1 MSAERAVSIANYL
14 TAHGVKPGFVSA
26 HGFGETNPVASND
39 TPEGRA
45 KNRRVA
51 ITLVSATPSG
61 ARVGEAEA
69 KKLLKAMS
77 DYLAGQ
83 KAISFAY
90 DTNLEVVT
98 KEHQKL
104 LFASSGKIEMSRP
117 DKIRARRSGGFADV
131 ELTFDG
137 KTLTLLS
144 KDTNLYAQVE
154 VPGTIDHLIDELRD
168 KLHRPVPGAD
178 LLLTNVY
185 DELMPEVVDA
195 KDLGSGVI
203 GGTECD
209 HLAFRTKEVDWQIW
223 IAQGEHPYPCRYVVT
238 SNQVDQAPQYSVQIS
253 DWKTGT
259 EVAAEDFGFKN
270 STDAKQ
276 VDDPKKL
283 VNIDELPDQFA
294 VGGTK

>member
-1 MSAERAVSIANYL
+1 MKTVTQKAMQFTAATLSSAALALMI
-14 TAHGVKPGFVSA
+14 
-26 HGFGETNPVASND
+26 
-39 TPEGRA
+39 
-45 KNRRVA
+45 
-51 ITLVSATPSG
+51 VSATPSG
-61 ARVGEAEA
+61 ARADEAEA
-69 KKLLKAMS
+69 KDLLKAMC
-77 DYLAGQ
+77 DYLVGQ
-83 KAISFAY
+83 KAISFAF

-104 LFASSGKIEMSRP
+104 LLASSGKVEMSRP
-117 DKIRARRSGGFADV
+117 DKIRVTRSGGFADV

-144 KDTNLYAQVE
+144 KDTNLYTQVE
-154 VPGTIDHLIDELRD
+154 VPGTIDHLIDELRT
-168 KLHRPVPGAD
+168 KYHRPVPGAD

-185 DELMPEVVDA
+185 DELMRDVVDV

-203 GGTECD
+203 GGIECD

-223 IAQGEHPYPCRYVVT
+223 IAQGEHPYPCRYVIT

-283 VNIDELPDQFA
+283 VNIDELPDYFA
-294 VGGTK
+294 VGGTKRTYQGNSKSPC

>member
-1 MSAERAVSIANYL
+1 MKTVTLKAMQFTAATLSSAALALI
-14 TAHGVKPGFVSA
+14 
-26 HGFGETNPVASND
+26 
-39 TPEGRA
+39 
-45 KNRRVA
+45 
-51 ITLVSATPSG
+51 IVSATPSG
-61 ARVGEAEA
+61 ARAGEAEA
-69 KKLLKAMS
+69 KDLLKAMS

-104 LFASSGKIEMSRP
+104 LFASSGKIEMGRP

-144 KDTNLYAQVE
+144 KTTNLYAQVE
-154 VPGTIDHLIDELRD
+154 VPGTIDHLIDELRN
-168 KLHRPVPGAD
+168 KLHRPVSGAD